1 MKIDV
6 SRNGC
11 GGMSQLIVENL
22 TKTVGEKTLFRD
34 ISFTI
39 VNGEKVGL
47 IGINGTGKSTLLS
60 IIAGTEDAD
69 SITMEHPNKF
79 SISYL
84 PQTPALDPDKTVM
97 ETVFMSEAP
106 IIKLNLEYEYALA
119 ALTADASSTENQERF
134 SRLQNEMDARSAW
147 DLNTKARMVL
157 TKLGIDMFNK
167 KMGELSGGQQ
177 KRVALAKVMIEP
189 ADLLLLDEPTNHLD
203 VQSITWL
210 QEYLKSEQGA
220 VIFITHDRYF
230 LDEVSTHIYELAD
243 RKLYAHT
250 GNFADYLESKA
261 AREEMAESTD
271 AKMRNRY
278 RTELKWIRRG
288 AKARSTKQKARIG
301 RFEELENRLK
311 KEGPAVDMDVS
322 LKTSR
327 LGKKVIEANEIS
339 KAYGDKKI
347 INHFSCL
354 LQSGDRIAIVGPNGA
369 GKTTLMKI
377 FAKELEPDSG
387 SIEMG
392 STVKIAHFH
401 QQLPKMDENK
411 RIIEYIRE
419 TSNDIEDSSGTRISA
434 TQMLERFLFPSSS
447 HGTPIGKLS
456 GGERK
461 RLYLLKLLMEQP
473 NVLLLDEPTND
484 LDIETLSVLESFI
497 DTFPGVVLTISHDRF
512 FLDRTSSKL
521 WVLDGSGNIEV
532 LYGLYSDYLELEA
545 AKNSEAAPKK
555 VIQDAQPAEQPVT
568 KKRMSYSERKEWES
582 IEQDIE
588 NIEAKIELTEA
599 EMIEFGSN
607 YDRLRELTN
616 DLDQLNDEYERLI
629 ERWTYLQEIAES

>member
-1 MKIDV
+1 
-6 SRNGC
+6 
-11 GGMSQLIVENL
+11 
-22 TKTVGEKTLFRD
+22 
-34 ISFTI
+34 
-39 VNGEKVGL
+39 
-47 IGINGTGKSTLLS
+47 
-60 IIAGTEDAD
+60 
-69 SITMEHPNKF
+69 
-79 SISYL
+79 
-84 PQTPALDPDKTVM
+84 
-97 ETVFMSEAP
+97 
-106 IIKLNLEYEYALA
+106 
-119 ALTADASSTENQERF
+119 
-134 SRLQNEMDARSAW
+134 
-147 DLNTKARMVL
+147 
-157 TKLGIDMFNK
+157 
-167 KMGELSGGQQ
+167 
-177 KRVALAKVMIEP
+177 
-189 ADLLLLDEPTNHLD
+189 
-203 VQSITWL
+203 
-210 QEYLKSEQGA
+210 
-220 VIFITHDRYF
+220 
-230 LDEVSTHIYELAD
+230 
-243 RKLYAHT
+243 
-250 GNFADYLESKA
+250 
-261 AREEMAESTD
+261 
-271 AKMRNRY
+271 
-278 RTELKWIRRG
+278 
-288 AKARSTKQKARIG
+288 
-301 RFEELENRLK
+301 
-311 KEGPAVDMDVS
+311 
-322 LKTSR
+322 
-327 LGKKVIEANEIS
+327 
-339 KAYGDKKI
+339 
-347 INHFSCL
+347 
-354 LQSGDRIAIVGPNGA
+354 
-369 GKTTLMKI
+369 TLMKI

-419 TSNDIEDSSGTRISA
+419 TSNNKEDSSGTRISA
-434 TQMLERFLFPSSS
+434 TKMLERFLFPSSS

-545 AKNSEAAPKK
+545 ARNSEPAPKK

>member
-1 MKIDV
+1 
-6 SRNGC
+6 
-11 GGMSQLIVENL
+11 MSQLIVENL
-22 TKTVGEKTLFRD
+22 TKTVGEKTLFHD

-39 VNGEKVGL
+39 ANGEKIGL

-60 IIAGTEDAD
+60 IIAGTEEAD
-69 SITMEHPNKF
+69 SIKKEHPNKY

-84 PQTPALDPDKTVM
+84 PQTLVLDPEKTVM
-97 ETVFMSEAP
+97 ETVFMSDAP
-106 IIKLNLEYEYALA
+106 IIKLNLEYEHALA
-119 ALTADASSTENQERF
+119 ALSINSSSPENQERF
-134 SRLQNEMDARSAW
+134 TRVQNEMDAKSAW

-157 TKLGIDMFNK
+157 TKLGIASFDK
-167 KMGELSGGQQ
+167 KIGELSGGQQ
-177 KRVALAKVMIEP
+177 KRVALAKVIIEP

-210 QEYLKSEQGA
+210 QEYLKNEQGA
-220 VIFITHDRYF
+220 VMFITHDRYF
-230 LDEVSTHIYELAD
+230 LDEVSTHIFELAD
-243 RKLYAHT
+243 RKLFSHT

-261 AREEMAESTD
+261 LREEMAEATE

-301 RFEELENRLK
+301 RFEELEENLK
-311 KEGPAVDMDVS
+311 KEGYSGDMDVS
-322 LKTSR
+322 LKSSR
-327 LGKKVIEANEIS
+327 LGKKVIEAHNIS
-339 KAYGDKKI
+339 KTYGAKKI
-347 INHFSCL
+347 ISDFNCL

-369 GKTTLMKI
+369 GKTTLMKL
-377 FAKELEPDSG
+377 FAMDLEPDSG
-387 SIEMG
+387 YIDIG

-401 QQLPKMDENK
+401 QHLPMMDENK

-419 TSNDIEDSSGTRISA
+419 TSNDIEDGSGVRISA

-497 DTFPGVVLTISHDRF
+497 DSFPGVVLTISHDRF
-512 FLDRTSSKL
+512 FLDRTSTKL

-532 LYGLYSDYLELEA
+532 LFGLYSDYLEMES
-545 AKNSEAAPKK
+545 AKNNEVVTQKVTQDKKAPEL
-555 VIQDAQPAEQPVT
+555 VAT
-568 KKRMSYSERKEWES
+568 KKRMTYSEKKEWES
-582 IEQDIE
+582 IETDIE
-588 NIEAKIELTEA
+588 NIEAKIEKTEV
-599 EMIEFGSN
+599 EMNESGSN
-607 YDRLRELTN
+607 YDRLRELTTE
-616 DLDQLNDEYERLI
+616 LDELNAEYERLI
-629 ERWTYLQEIAES
+629 ERWTYLEEIAES

>member
-1 MKIDV
+1 
-6 SRNGC
+6 
-11 GGMSQLIVENL
+11 MSQMIVENL

-69 SITMEHPNKF
+69 SITKEHPNKY

-84 PQTPALDPDKTVM
+84 PQTPIVDPDKTVM

-119 ALTADASSTENQERF
+119 ALTADSSSIENQDRF
-134 SRLQNEMDARSAW
+134 SRIQNEMDARSAW

-157 TKLGIDMFNK
+157 TKLGIDTFDK

-177 KRVALAKVMIEP
+177 KRVALAKVIIEP

-203 VQSITWL
+203 IQSITWL
-210 QEYLKSEQGA
+210 QEYLKGEQGA

-230 LDEVSTHIYELAD
+230 LDAVSTHIYELAD

-261 AREEMAESTD
+261 IREEMAEATD

-301 RFEELENRLK
+301 RFEELEENLK
-311 KEGPAVDMDVS
+311 KEGSAVDMDVS

-327 LGKKVIEANEIS
+327 LGKKVIEAEGIS
-339 KAYGDKKI
+339 KSFGNKI
-347 INHFSCL
+347 IIDRFSAI
-354 LQSGDRIAIVGPNGA
+354 LQSGDRIAIVGPNGV
-369 GKTTLMKI
+369 GKSTLMKL
-377 FAKELEPDSG
+377 FAKDLEPDSG
-387 SIEMG
+387 FIEMG
-392 STVKIAHFH
+392 STVRIAHFH
-401 QQLPKMDENK
+401 QHLPMMDVNK

-419 TSNDIEDSSGTRISA
+419 TSNDIEDGSGIRISA

-447 HGTPIGKLS
+447 HGTQIGKLS

-484 LDIETLSVLESFI
+484 LDIETLSVLETFI
-497 DTFPGVVLTISHDRF
+497 DSFPGVVLTISHDRF
-512 FLDRTSSKL
+512 FLDRTSTKL
-521 WVLDGSGNIEV
+521 WAMDGSGNIEV
-532 LYGLYSDYLELEA
+532 LYGIYSDYLELETS
-545 AKNSEAAPKK
+545 KTNDVAPNK
-555 VIQDAQPAEQPVT
+555 VTQVPEKPGPGKT
-568 KKRMSYSERKEWES
+568 KKKMTYSEKKEWET
-582 IEQDIE
+582 IEKDVE
-588 NIEAKIELTEA
+588 HVEAKIESTEA
-599 EMIEFGSN
+599 QMIEFGSD
-607 YDRLRELTN
+607 YDRLRELTTE
-616 DLDQLNDEYERLI
+616 LDELNAEYERLI
-629 ERWTYLQEIAES
+629 ERWAYLQEIAES

>member
-1 MKIDV
+1 
-6 SRNGC
+6 
-11 GGMSQLIVENL
+11 MSQLIVENL
-22 TKTVGEKTLFRD
+22 TKSVGEKTLFHD

-60 IIAGTEDAD
+60 IIAGVEDAD
-69 SITMEHPNKF
+69 SISKEHPNKY

-84 PQTPALDPDKTVM
+84 PQTPVVDPDKTVM
-97 ETVFMSEAP
+97 ETVFMSDAP

-119 ALTADASSTENQERF
+119 ALTEDSSSAENQERF
-134 SRLQNEMDARSAW
+134 SRIQNEMDARSAW

-157 TKLGIDMFNK
+157 TKLGIDMFDK

-177 KRVALAKVMIEP
+177 KRVALAKVIIEP

-210 QEYLKSEQGA
+210 QEYLKGEQGA

-230 LDEVSTHIYELAD
+230 LDAVSTHIYELAD
-243 RKLYAHT
+243 RTLYAHT

-261 AREEMAESTD
+261 IREEMAEATD

-301 RFEELENRLK
+301 RFEELQENLK
-311 KEGPAVDMDVS
+311 KDGPAVDMDVS

-327 LGKKVIEANEIS
+327 LGKKVIEALDIS
-339 KAYGDKKI
+339 KSYSNKKI
-347 INHFSCL
+347 IARFSCI

-369 GKTTLMKI
+369 GKTTLMKL
-377 FAKELEPDSG
+377 FAKELEPDGG

-401 QQLPKMDENK
+401 QHLPYMDENK

-419 TSNDIEDSSGTRISA
+419 TSNDIEDGAGVRISA

-512 FLDRTSSKL
+512 FLDRTSTKL
-521 WVLDGSGNIEV
+521 WVLDGSGNVEV
-532 LYGLYSDYLELEA
+532 LFGLYTEYLETEFD
-545 AKNSEAAPKK
+545 KPNEVTTKKEIQVQQPSE
-555 VIQDAQPAEQPVT
+555 PVVA
-568 KKRMSYSERKEWES
+568 KKRMTYSEKKEWET

-588 NIEAKIELTEA
+588 KIETKIESTEA

-607 YDRLRELTN
+607 YDRLRELTK
-616 DLDQLNDEYERLI
+616 DLDELNAEYERLI
-629 ERWTYLQEIAES
+629 ERWTYLQEISES